1 MTMSA
6 FLNNGKS
13 MSLSYSLNDV
23 EAQLNPAKFF
33 RANRQYIISIDSIE
47 RINFLFAYKLSVRLK
62 TYPEVK
68 IIVSKEKSTM
78 LKEWI
83 DK

>member
-47 RINFLFAYKLSVRLK
+47 RINFLFASKLSIHLK
-62 TYPEVK
+62 SYPGVEIV
-68 IIVSKEKSTM
+68 VSKEKATM
-78 LKEWI
+78 LKDWI